1 MFTQEE
7 MKQLQ
12 GLFLPVNQR
21 LEKMDERFEQIDK
34 RFEQIDER
42 FEQIDEK
49 FEQIENRL
57 VDLGESLE
65 EVRST
70 TNVLA
75 EWADRTAKKVKVAF

>member
-21 LEKMDERFEQIDK
+21 LEKMDERFEQID
-34 RFEQIDER
+34 ER
-42 FEQIDEK
+42 